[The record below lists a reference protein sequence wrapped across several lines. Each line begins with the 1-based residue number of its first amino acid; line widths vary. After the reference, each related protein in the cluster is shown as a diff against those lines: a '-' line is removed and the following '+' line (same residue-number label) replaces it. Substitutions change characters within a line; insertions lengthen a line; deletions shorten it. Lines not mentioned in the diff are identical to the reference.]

1 MSETKLHRPP
11 TSSRS
16 AIPSPP
22 PRRNIANGSAPGP
35 DTVERLEELL
45 SEPTDEVVETLRR
58 IEGPIILLGVAGKM
72 GPTLAR
78 MIRRADERAG
88 IRRRVIGASRFRDR
102 EMADR
107 LQAWGIEP
115 IAADLLDPRQLASL
129 PDVPN
134 VIYMAGLKFGAD
146 GNEPLTWAMNAVLP
160 AMVCQ
165 KYAHSRIVAFSTG
178 NVYPVAPM
186 RDGGSTETD
195 PLDPVGEYAMSC
207 LGRERVFQHYA
218 KQEGTKVALI
228 RLSYA
233 CELRYGVLVDIA
245 RSVWNRRP
253 VDLTNSGFT
262 VIWQGDANAMT
273 LRAMEYASSPAFI
286 LNVAGP
292 EFMSVQRVAT
302 MFGELMGRE
311 VLFTSTA
318 PDSIRLNNG
327 QLGHRLFGYPR
338 VSVQQM
344 MYWIADWV
352 MQGGADLGKPTH
364 FEVRNG
370 KY

>member
-1 MSETKLHRPP
+1 MTLLSSSTQF
-11 TSSRS
+11 TSSGH
-16 AIPSPP
+16 
-22 PRRNIANGSAPGP
+22 ANDWPG
-35 DTVERLEELL
+35 TVERLDDLL
-45 SEPTDEVVETLRR
+45 SEPTDEVVDLMRR

-78 MIRRADERAG
+78 MIRRADDRAG
-88 IRRRVIGASRFRDR
+88 IRRRVIGVSRFSSGNT
-102 EMADR
+102 AD
-107 LQAWGIEP
+107 LLESWGVET
-115 IAADLLDPRQLASL
+115 IAADLLDPQQLAAL
-129 PDVPN
+129 PDAPN

-146 GNEPLTWAMNAVLP
+146 GNEPRTWAMNAVLP

-165 KYAHSRIVAFSTG
+165 KYAASRIVAFSTG
-178 NVYPVAPM
+178 NVYPVSHLTS
-186 RDGGSTETD
+186 GGSTEAD
-195 PLDPVGEYAMSC
+195 ALDPVGEYAMSC
-207 LGRERVFQHYA
+207 LGRERVFQHYSA
-218 KQEGTKVALI
+218 DAGTRVALI

-245 RSVWNRRP
+245 RSVWMRRP
-253 VDLTNSGFT
+253 IDLTNSCFA
-262 VIWQGDANAMT
+262 VIWQGDANAMS
-273 LRAMEYASSPAFI
+273 LRALEYADTPAFI

-292 EFMSVQRVAT
+292 ELMSVRRVAQ
-302 MFGELMGRE
+302 MFGEMMNRE
-311 VLFTSTA
+311 VTFTNAAS
-318 PDSIRLNNG
+318 DSVRLNNG

-344 MYWIADWV
+344 MHWVSKWV

>member
-1 MSETKLHRPP
+1 MSELKIHKPSLHSRVTLPIP
-11 TSSRS
+11 SSRRPLPALAS
-16 AIPSPP
+16 D
-22 PRRNIANGSAPGP
+22 GP

-45 SEPTDEVVETLRR
+45 SEPTEQVIETMRR
-58 IEGPIILLGVAGKM
+58 IEGPIVLLGVAGKM

-78 MIRRADERAG
+78 MIRRADEQAG
-88 IRRRVIGASRFRDR
+88 IERRVIGVSRFRSATAVD
-102 EMADR
+102 E
-107 LQAWGIEP
+107 LESCGVEP
-115 IAADLLDPRQLASL
+115 ITADLLDPVQLAAL
-129 PDVPN
+129 PEAPN
-134 VIYMAGLKFGAD
+134 VIYLAGLKFGAD
-146 GNEPLTWAMNAVLP
+146 GNEPRTWAMNAVLP

-165 KYAHSRIVAFSTG
+165 KYARSRIVAFSTG
-178 NVYPVAPM
+178 NVYPTSPI

-195 PLDPVGEYAMSC
+195 ALDPVGEYAMSC

-218 KQEGTKVALI
+218 KDAGTKTALI

-262 VIWQGDANAMT
+262 VIWQGDANAMALCALEHT
-273 LRAMEYASSPAFI
+273 ASPAFI

-292 EFMSVQRVAT
+292 ELMSVKRVAT
-302 MFGELMGRE
+302 TFGQLMDRE
-311 VLFTSTA
+311 VSFTGTA
-318 PDSIRLNNG
+318 GDSIRLNNG

-338 VSVQQM
+338 VSVQRM
-344 MYWIADWV
+344 MHWIADWV
-352 MQGGADLGKPTH
+352 MRGGADLGKPTH